1 MKRREF
7 TALLFGAVAQP
18 SLVIAQIHHTPQIG
32 VLSVFAENDP
42 EGRRRM
48 AAFVQRLQE
57 LGWQDGRNVK
67 IEFRWAGGDPERT
80 RAYVAELVGLSP
92 NVIFVNHALAMPLLR
107 QETHS
112 IPIVFVQ
119 ISDPVAAGFVESL
132 ARPGGN
138 MTGFSNAEFSWG
150 EKMLEVLKEIAPNVS
165 HVRVILSSEQ
175 VAQLGLS
182 HSMEAV
188 ASSLKTEVTV
198 TGVHDAME
206 IENAIDAAGRSANGG
221 LIVLASGV
229 TNAHRKTIIALAA
242 RHRLPALYPFRYFV
256 MDGGLISYG
265 TDPAE
270 QYRQGAGYVDR
281 ILRGERAAD
290 LPVQQPIKF
299 ELVINRKTARALG
312 LDVPPQLLAT
322 ADEVI
327 E

>member
-1 MKRREF
+1 MKRRNF
-7 TALLFGAVAQP
+7 IALLFGAVARP
-18 SLVIAQIHHTPQIG
+18 SSSIAQTHHLPQIG

-57 LGWQDGRNVK
+57 LGRQDGRNVK
-67 IEFRWAGGDPERT
+67 IVFRWAGGDPERT
-80 RAYVAELVGLSP
+80 RTYVAELVGLNP
-92 NVIFVNHALAMPLLR
+92 DVIFVSYALAMPLLR
-107 QETHS
+107 RETHS

-119 ISDPVAAGFVESL
+119 ISDPVAAGFAESL

-150 EKMLEVLKEIAPNVS
+150 EKMLEALKEIAPNVS
-165 HVRVILSSEQ
+165 HVRVILSPEQ
-175 VAQLGLS
+175 VAQVGIS

-188 ASSLKTEVTV
+188 ASSLKTELTV
-198 TGVHDAME
+198 TGVHDAIE
-206 IENAIDAAGRSANGG
+206 IENAIDAAGSSSNGG
-221 LIVLASGV
+221 LIVLANGV
-229 TNAHRKTIIALAA
+229 TNAHRKMIIALAA
-242 RHRLPALYPFRYFV
+242 RYRLPALYPFRYFV

-281 ILRGERAAD
+281 ILRGEKAAD
-290 LPVQQPIKF
+290 LPVQQPTKF
-299 ELVINRKTARALG
+299 ELVINRKTAKTLG
-312 LDVPPQLLAT
+312 LEIPPTLLSI
-322 ADEVI
+322 ADELI